1 MVATGFPDS
10 DMRNIGAFS
19 AVGIDGKTTRPTG
32 VVLFRRIDG
41 LAVFGTALPSFSV
54 PITRMSHPTYVGARE
69 SADQVVMTTALLIAL
84 ALSGLTLLFSTPD
97 KLIESMEG
105 LPEVGVAPQ

>member
-1 MVATGFPDS
+1 MAAGFPDFGYARYWCVFRR
-10 DMRNIGAFS
+10 RNR
-19 AVGIDGKTTRPTG
+19 GKTTRPTG